1 MASPKTFTREEVR
14 SHTTDESLYCIIDS
28 TVYDLTEFVD
38 AHPGGESVLRQ
49 VAGQDATTAFYN
61 LHRHEVLSKYSD
73 LAVGTIENEKPQV
86 ITPQPGDLS
95 PVPYAEPLWLS
106 PPFRSP
112 YFKDSHRRLQR
123 ALREFAQKH
132 LYEEAWKNEASGEYI
147 SQETIERMSKA
158 GLMHMR
164 MGPGKHL
171 HGVELLGGAVKG
183 EEYDYFHDL
192 VSAQEMARI
201 MARGAQDGNMGGMT
215 IGLTAVLNFGN
226 DLVWK
231 QKIADEVFS
240 GKKKLCLAITE
251 AFAGSDVAGLRTTAT
266 KTPDGKHYVC

>member
-1 MASPKTFTREEVR
+1 MASAKTFTREEVR

-49 VAGQDATTAFYN
+49 VAGRDATTPSTTSIAMK
-61 LHRHEVLSKYSD
+61 S
-73 LAVGTIENEKPQV
+73 
-86 ITPQPGDLS
+86 S
-95 PVPYAEPLWLS
+95 PNTETSRSHDRERGS
-106 PPFRSP
+106 PKSP
-112 YFKDSHRRLQR
+112 YFKDSHRRQQR
-123 ALREFAQKH
+123 ALREFAQKY
-132 LYEEAWKNEASGEYI
+132 LYEEAWKNEASGEYT

-226 DLVWK
+226 DPVWK

-240 GKKKLCLAITE
+240 GKKKL
-251 AFAGSDVAGLRTTAT
+251 
-266 KTPDGKHYVC
+266 